1 MTIIAREAKA
11 LDRLGQLGISYEH
24 IERALQRADAE
35 AKLTNDLEPPT
46 AEGVTRY
53 NKTNRFLREEL
64 MPLGWDYDNSRN
76 FCRTIHPERAF
87 AIVASLGDEGTGV
100 WIRGQNPS
108 TKYLKGETTIRA
120 VEANGQMTFDFGDD
134 FVLEEEQPSSQLPV
148 WYLLYRVTADQIFVE
163 LSFPSVIDGGRIM
176 DWTERII
183 LDTIDRTPGAPTTGS
198 EPDEGD
204 DQDYAV
210 DVAMR

>member
-1 MTIIAREAKA
+1 MTIVAQEAKA
-11 LDRLGQLGISYEH
+11 LDRLGQLGISYVH

-64 MPLGWDYDNSRN
+64 IPLGWDYDSSRN

-87 AIVASLGDEGTGV
+87 AIVASSGDEGTGV

-108 TKYLKGETTIRA
+108 TKYVKGGATVRA
-120 VEANGQMTFDFGDD
+120 VEANGQMAFDFGDD
-134 FVLEEEQPSSQLPV
+134 FVVEEEQPSGNEPV
-148 WYLLYRVTADQIFVE
+148 WYLLYRVTAEQIFVE
-163 LSFPSVIDGGRIM
+163 LSFPSVIEGGRIT
-176 DWTERII
+176 DWIERII
-183 LDTIDRTPGAPTTGS
+183 LNPIDRTPIAPTTS
-198 EPDEGD
+198 HEPDEGD
-204 DQDYAV
+204 HHGYTV